1 MNDAMKHQR
10 WSMDAS
16 SFQTHNCSQNRHE
29 VNNNFSSA
37 SEGYL
42 SVTYAWTEKMDVD
55 IPVANISSPTS
66 ELTLSEEK
74 IKRILLK
81 CDYVAIRSGKSIQ
94 LI

>member
-1 MNDAMKHQR
+1 
-10 WSMDAS
+10 
-16 SFQTHNCSQNRHE
+16 
-29 VNNNFSSA
+29 
-37 SEGYL
+37 
-42 SVTYAWTEKMDVD
+42 MDVD